1 MESSLPAL
9 LTAAWLGILTSIS
22 PCPLA
27 SNIAALSYI
36 GKDLERKS
44 SAVVSGLFYT
54 FGRVIA
60 YVVISAAVVAGVL
73 AVPTLAQF
81 LQVWMNRFL
90 GPLLVF
96 LALVLFGLIK
106 FPTISFGAGNKL
118 KRVARHGSPG
128 AAALGFI
135 FALSFCPI
143 SAALFFGSLIPLAL
157 KEESK
162 FLIPSMF
169 GIGTAAPI
177 AIFAVMLAVGA
188 HSLGNNYNQIAGFAR
203 WARKITGVIFFM
215 AAGYYILTYWFGVNL
230 WG

>member
-1 MESSLPAL
+1 MESPLPAL

-36 GKDLERKS
+36 GKDLDRRS

-60 YVVISAAVVAGVL
+60 YVGISAAVVAGVL
-73 AVPTLAQF
+73 SIPTLAQF

-90 GPLLVF
+90 GPLLVL
-96 LALVLFGLIK
+96 LALVLFDLIK
-106 FPTISFGAGNKL
+106 VPTVFSGAGDKL
-118 KRVARHGSPG
+118 QGVAQHGSPG
-128 AAALGFI
+128 AAVLGFI

-177 AIFAVMLAVGA
+177 AIFAVMIAFGA
-188 HSLGNNYNQIAGFAR
+188 RSLGNNYNRIAGFAR
-203 WARKITGVIFFM
+203 WARKITGVIFLI
-215 AAGYYILTYWFGVNL
+215 AAGYYILTYWFGVSL